1 MSNNVEVESMK
12 KPQMAA
18 RDDNRKLALLV
29 AINRIP
35 NPKESDIIK
44 ATGLAKRSIY
54 AMIEALGKMNV
65 LIERANGRRYGYFKI
80 ADGGVYDL
88 ERAPEV
94 LKQNY
99 PEIFL
104 QIEDLA
110 VKKEMGAKEET
121 ASNVTAINC
130 SYDPTAGLPGTLARA
145 K

>member
-1 MSNNVEVESMK
+1 MS

-35 NPKESDIIK
+35 KPKESDITS
-44 ATGLAKRSIY
+44 ATGLPKRCIY
-54 AMIEALGKMNV
+54 AMIDALGKMNV
-65 LIERANGRRYGYFKI
+65 VIERANGRRYGYFKI
-80 ADGGVYDL
+80 ADRGVYDL

-99 PEIFL
+99 PNIFT

-110 VKKEMGAKEET
+110 IKKEGSAADIKD
-121 ASNVTAINC
+121 ASNVTPISFTYSQRAI
-130 SYDPTAGLPGTLARA
+130 DAEGLMRA
-145 K
+145 E

>member
-1 MSNNVEVESMK
+1 MTTEVESMS

-35 NPKESDIIK
+35 KPKESDIIA
-44 ATGLAKRSIY
+44 ATGLPKRCIY
-54 AMIEALGKMNV
+54 AMIDALGKMNV
-65 LIERANGRRYGYFKI
+65 VIERANGRRYGYFKI

-88 ERAPEV
+88 ARAPEV

-99 PEIFL
+99 PNIFT

-110 VKKEMGAKEET
+110 VKKESGAAELEG
-121 ASNVTAINC
+121 ASNVTPISC
-130 SYDPTAGLPGTLARA
+130 SFNPSIQGAEGLLRA